1 MIESYQNNLKPCYN
15 WPEAV
20 IRKPCLCFQKLE
32 MEEASETTGPL
43 ARLHKVQ
50 TYYIM
55 LISINVLEGPVGPQL
70 LVGGRLTSSF
80 APLGLSGPVILVK

>member
-15 WPEAV
+15 WPETV

-55 LISINVLEGPVGPQL
+55 LKSINVLEVPVGPQL
-70 LVGGRLTSSF
+70 PDL
-80 APLGLSGPVILVK
+80 